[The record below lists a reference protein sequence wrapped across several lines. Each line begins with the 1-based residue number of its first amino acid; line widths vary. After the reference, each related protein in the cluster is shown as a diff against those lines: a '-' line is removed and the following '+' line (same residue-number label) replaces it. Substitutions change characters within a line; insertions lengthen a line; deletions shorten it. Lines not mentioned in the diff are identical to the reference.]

1 MFFFFLYAKSLSVG
15 FLFPFY
21 GYGGPHN
28 SPEFIVGLG
37 REGRTGG
44 EDYCLLRW
52 CCVWLFPFFL
62 FCFPHL
68 SLRFAAFF
76 FFFFALLF
84 PSFLPSSPPSPSQG
98 RGGGGGERGLGGC
111 VQGREKKLVVFETTL
126 LLGAF
131 SFRFFFWNVLWSNRH
146 SWGKSLDIG
155 VSMCGVMLA
164 FDRSKG

>member
-84 PSFLPSSPPSPSQG
+84 PSFLPSSPPLPFTGAGGAGVESGVWGGVYKGG
-98 RGGGGGERGLGGC
+98 RKSWWSLKPHFCWGHSHSG
-111 VQGREKKLVVFETTL
+111 
-126 LLGAF
+126 F
-131 SFRFFFWNVLWSNRH
+131 SFGTSCGQTDILGENLWI
-146 SWGKSLDIG
+146 L
-155 VSMCGVMLA
+155 V
-164 FDRSKG
+164 